1 MSEALL
7 VLTICC
13 RKTLNLK
20 CLAIVAC
27 AVIASA
33 TCNAQEML
41 TGTISLRDAL
51 AATIYTNPKLR
62 SFPLRNDALLGERE
76 IADLKPPFM
85 VGAEIEDALGT
96 GDIRDFTG
104 AEATLRLSSVVEMGG
119 KRAARVGMIN
129 RRIDVLNAEQRVVE
143 LDLLVEVVRRFIDV
157 AVAQEQV
164 GLQAQSTAIAEQT
177 VDSIEPLVTAG
188 QAPQL
193 ETDRAQAALLRA
205 RLAEQAANARLGS
218 ARIRLASMWA
228 NNTPQFGA
236 VSSDILTVEQA
247 ESIESIL
254 AELASNPDIEIFAAE
269 SRLLEAEL
277 RLAQTRQEGDIQ
289 WSAGIRHLKEFD
301 DTGFA
306 FGVTIPLFN
315 KARAS
320 GAERSARANL
330 QEVEL
335 RQLTALIAIEGEIR
349 SLHQALQQ
357 AINQVNTLQQQV
369 IPILQDVQQQTLQAY
384 GAGNYSYV
392 ELITAQQEFLD
403 AQLSLISSAG
413 NVHRIRAE
421 IERLSGLPL
430 TGQ

>member
-1 MSEALL
+1 M
-7 VLTICC
+7 
-13 RKTLNLK
+13 NLK

-51 AATIYTNPKLR
+51 AATISTNPKLR

-403 AQLSLISSAG
+403 AKLSLISSAG

>member
-1 MSEALL
+1 M
-7 VLTICC
+7 
-13 RKTLNLK
+13 NLK

-51 AATIYTNPKLR
+51 AATISTNPKLR

-177 VDSIEPLVTAG
+177 VDSIEPLVTAV

-335 RQLTALIAIEGEIR
+335 RQLTALIAIECEIR

>member
-1 MSEALL
+1 M
-7 VLTICC
+7 
-13 RKTLNLK
+13 NLK

-51 AATIYTNPKLR
+51 AATISTNPKLR

>member
-1 MSEALL
+1 
-7 VLTICC
+7 
-13 RKTLNLK
+13 LNLK

-51 AATIYTNPKLR
+51 AATISTNPKLR

>member
-1 MSEALL
+1 M
-7 VLTICC
+7 
-13 RKTLNLK
+13 NLK

-51 AATIYTNPKLR
+51 AATISTNPKLR

-104 AEATLRLSSVVEMGG
+104 AEATLMLSSVVEMGG

-129 RRIDVLNAEQRVVE
+129 RRIDVLNAEQRFVE

-349 SLHQALQQ
+349 SLHKALQQ

-403 AQLSLISSAG
+403 AKLSLISSAG

>member
-1 MSEALL
+1 M
-7 VLTICC
+7 
-13 RKTLNLK
+13 NLK

-51 AATIYTNPKLR
+51 AATISTNPKLR

-76 IADLKPPFM
+76 IAYLKPPFM

>member
-7 VLTICC
+7 VLTICG

-51 AATIYTNPKLR
+51 AATISVNPKLR
-62 SFPLRNDALLGERE
+62 SFPLRNEVLRGERE

-85 VGAEIEDALGT
+85 VGAEIENALGT
-96 GDIRDFTG
+96 GDIRDFSG
-104 AEATLRLSSVVEMGG
+104 AEATLRLSSVIEMGG
-119 KRAARVGMIN
+119 KQSARVGVVS
-129 RRIDVLNAEQRVVE
+129 RRIEVLNAEQRVVE
-143 LDLLVEVVRRFIDV
+143 LDLLVEVVRRFISV

-164 GLQAQSTAIAEQT
+164 ELQTRSTAIAEQT
-177 VDSIEPLVTAG
+177 VSSIEPLVTAG
-188 QAPQL
+188 QAPRL
-193 ETDRAQAALLRA
+193 ELDRARAAFLRA
-205 RLAEQAANARLGS
+205 GLAEQSANAMLES
-218 ARIRLASMWA
+218 ARIRLANMWA
-228 NNTPQFGA
+228 SNSPQFET
-236 VSSDILTVEQA
+236 VSTDILTVGQA
-247 ESIESIL
+247 GSVESIL

-269 SRLLEAEL
+269 SRLMEAEL

-330 QEVEL
+330 QEVEV
-335 RQLTALIAIEGEIR
+335 RQLMALNAIEGEIR

-357 AINQVNTLQQQV
+357 AITEVNTLQQQV

-403 AQLSLISSAG
+403 AQLSLFSSAG
-413 NVHRIRAE
+413 NAHRIRAE